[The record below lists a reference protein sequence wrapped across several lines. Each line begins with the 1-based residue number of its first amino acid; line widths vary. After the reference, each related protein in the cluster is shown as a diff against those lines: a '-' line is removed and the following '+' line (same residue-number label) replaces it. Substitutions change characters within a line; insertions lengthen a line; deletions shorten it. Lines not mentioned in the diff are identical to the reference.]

1 MRQPPDTTE
10 VVEFNLGRA
19 PTLRCTSGQPA
30 TTCGDCEACRLG
42 ATISFTREWFLRAG
56 DASKRRFLLGL
67 PRRFQS
73 AQLMEYVVSLLSPLL
88 YKDYTY
94 ARCRTNPS
102 LPGDSSTLSGDRALN
117 RRELRQH
124 IADTWAWFAEASY
137 WSKANYMLG
146 VMQFCEPQMLYSLGT
161 QARTM
166 LQAQKSMEPKG
177 STDWE
182 DDESLASSN
191 YTYNTEE
198 HPELYLLTQAN
209 LEYATPA
216 THPITGEEFDPIVVN
231 YGEDVYLSDDSSEFS
246 SIDPTCMVL
255 PTSVTATAGV
265 AKYRDF
271 ISGLPVHLS
280 KYILGFLDRISL
292 YNCLA
297 VGKTWRVLADQVQ
310 QEEEIQN
317 QLWEEVLFYQGSS
330 ARGCNPVYAKRV
342 DVAVPILRDGT
353 LDPLSNSPEAMEVV
367 THKDDSSFLTAY
379 AGIVTR
385 SVTMEERN
393 VYCGAYNV
401 MVLADQDDPHRRVH
415 HDGKKLVAL
424 GSVDRKVRI
433 LDVMSGREHRTPITG
448 HAGSIKCV
456 YISEERGFVL
466 SGSYD
471 TTVRCWSLQAGSCLR
486 IFRGHRGTIT
496 CIDLFQN
503 RLVSGAKDSQVKV
516 WNFETGKCQRTFKHK
531 KPILAVGILED
542 RVVSGCEGGQVKVWS
557 ISSAS
562 LIKKLS
568 SHQGPVT
575 CLKFDQWHLVTGGR
589 DGYAF
594 AWSMMGTHSRCLT
607 AFRHP
612 RGSQILCLQ
621 FLFLRV
627 ITGCS
632 DGKMRIFNLLSGD
645 CLRVLRGNS
654 HSDAIDDIIVCEN
667 RLLINTINNL
677 LVFTFEEIEWDYT
690 LDSDK
695 VEVLKHL
702 NNYSDAPFKH
712 HPYVFVRGQRMRQVG
727 ASSEKVYH
735 RSDPAY
741 SPVRQLPHSA
751 RSFSQQSLSSA
762 KRIHSAKTRTTSQP
776 TPTLIDMEEDPRR
789 AGSPQPPTRR
799 RSPDATSSRQ
809 SLCLRAPPTPALSTG
824 AGVRQSA
831 VRGASA
837 PAGSRNVFFESHDLS
852 LSEMKSQL
860 RSRQR
865 IQKSHQPSRDE
876 VFMCVGTIHSSIKD
890 GEANRNMV
898 INSCEINPKIGRP
911 QSSPAKLA
919 SSKRAETAGQRS
931 ASRASTRH
939 LSMSVPA
946 TSVITTHFQSV
957 PVDTTPHSGMHD
969 TYVVATVPQPSLL
982 RPRTSLGI
990 SRDLDVAQN
999 ALHKLSSSDRPNT
1012 AGPSRGTNLFTTS
1025 AKAAEHVPMIVTKTI
1040 QAQQQNFL
1048 TNFHARTTGTGS
1060 RNPVDPLR
1068 TNVAFKLKTNKA
1080 QKQFE
1085 SNIVKSQ
1092 TTHTS
1097 NKEEVE
1103 KRRQRRRWLAVAK
1116 GLSHHNDMTKTV
1128 KKTAYEIGE

>member
-1 MRQPPDTTE
+1 MKHPPDTTE

-30 TTCGDCEACRLG
+30 TTCGHCEACRLG

-56 DASKRRFLLGL
+56 DHSKRRFLLGL
-67 PRRFQS
+67 PRRFHS
-73 AQLMEYVVSLLSPLL
+73 AELMEYVVSLLSPLL

-166 LQAQKSMEPKG
+166 LQAQKNMEPKG
-177 STDWE
+177 TTDWE

-198 HPELYLLTQAN
+198 HPDLYLLTQAN
-209 LEYATPA
+209 LEYATP
-216 THPITGEEFDPIVVN
+216 TVHPITGDEFDPIVIN
-231 YGEDVYLSDDSSEFS
+231 YDEDVYLSDDSSEFS

-297 VGKTWRVLADQVQ
+297 VGKTWRVLAEQVQ
-310 QEEEIQN
+310 QEEEIQI

-330 ARGCNPVYAKRV
+330 ARGCNPVYAKQI
-342 DVAVPILRDGT
+342 DVAVPILREGT
-353 LDPLSNSPEAMEVV
+353 LDPLSNSGQPMEVV
-367 THKDDSSFLTAY
+367 THKDDVSFLTAY
-379 AGIVTR
+379 SGMVTR
-385 SVTMEERN
+385 PVTMEERN

-471 TTVRCWSLQAGSCLR
+471 TTVRCWSLQAGNCLR

-496 CIDLFQN
+496 CIDLFEN
-503 RLVSGAKDSQVKV
+503 RLVSGSKDSQVKV

-531 KPILAVGILED
+531 KPILAVGILAD
-542 RVVSGCEGGQVKVWS
+542 RVVSGCDGGQVKVWS
-557 ISSAS
+557 ISAAT
-562 LIKKLS
+562 LVKKLS

-575 CLKFDQWHLVTGGR
+575 CLKFDQWHLVTGGK

-612 RGSQILCLQ
+612 RGSQIMCLQ

-677 LVFTFEEIEWDYT
+677 LVFTFEEIEWDYS

-702 NNYSDAPFKH
+702 NNYSDAPFKQ

-735 RSDPAY
+735 RSEPAY

-762 KRIHSAKTRTTSQP
+762 KRIHSAKMRTTSQP

-799 RSPDATSSRQ
+799 QARSPDVTSNQ
-809 SLCLRAPPTPALSTG
+809 NLCLRSTQTPTLSSPTGFRLST
-824 AGVRQSA
+824 A
-831 VRGASA
+831 RGASA
-837 PAGSRNVFFESHDLS
+837 PAGSHRNVFFESSDLS

-865 IQKSHQPSRDE
+865 VQKSHHPSRDE

-919 SSKRAETAGQRS
+919 TSKRAETAGQRT
-931 ASRASTRH
+931 ASRMSSTRH
-939 LSMSVPA
+939 SHLSAVPS
-946 TSVITTHFQSV
+946 TSVITTQFQSV
-957 PVDTTPHSGMHD
+957 PVDTTPHTGMHD
-969 TYVVATVPQPSLL
+969 THVVATVPQPSLL
-982 RPRTSLGI
+982 RPQTSLGI
-990 SRDLDVAQN
+990 SRDPETFQ
-999 ALHKLSSSDRPNT
+999 KLSDRPNT

-1025 AKAAEHVPMIVTKTI
+1025 GKAAEHVPMIVTKSL
-1040 QAQQQNFL
+1040 QAQQRSPNFAS
-1048 TNFHARTTGTGS
+1048 NFHTVT

-1068 TNVAFKLKTNKA
+1068 TNVAFKLKTIKA

-1092 TTHTS
+1092 TSHTS

-1103 KRRQRRRWLAVAK
+1103 KRGQRRRWLAVAK